1 MECFIELWSA
11 RNSWK
16 QLSHEERG
24 IYLGQI
30 GPHMQSLLEK
40 GVEIVGGGV
49 NDVATT
55 HRANFDFY
63 AVWKFPT
70 LGIKKEFEAVVM
82 EAGWYNYFHQENVSG
97 ELTRPDEIIE
107 KLISM

>member
-11 RNSWK
+11 RDAWK
-16 QLSHEERG
+16 QLSDDERG
-24 IYLGQI
+24 SYLEQI
-30 GPHMQSLLEK
+30 GPHVQDLLNK
-40 GVEIVGGGV
+40 GVEIVGWGI
-49 NDVATT
+49 NDEATT

-70 LGIKKEFEAVVM
+70 LDIKKEFEALVM
-82 EAGWYNYFHQENVSG
+82 ETGWYNYFHQENVSG
-97 ELTRPDEIIE
+97 ELTTPDEIIG